1 MLTAIAGRIG
11 MVVLGY
17 FAALAAGSAAFP
29 GLLALISLLR
39 PDSKLWEWLGLGPV
53 AFLVAPMVFVFV
65 LTMNFALTY
74 VPAAIAHLVTEYF
87 SLRALWL
94 HIAIAA
100 ALSLGAGLRL
110 LPDWFAG
117 MNVDRWLIT
126 LAALLAAAVA
136 GLVYWAIA
144 GRNAGLPAKPAA

>member
-1 MLTAIAGRIG
+1 MLAAIAGRIA

-29 GLLALISLLR
+29 GMLTLIGLLL
-39 PDSKLWEWLGLGPV
+39 PDSKLWDWLGLGPV
-53 AFLVAPMVFVFV
+53 AILVAPMVFVFV
-65 LTMNFALTY
+65 LTMNFTLTFL
-74 VPAAIAHLVTEYF
+74 PAAIAHLVTEYF

-94 HIAIAA
+94 HVAIAA

-110 LPDWFAG
+110 LPDWFSDMDA
-117 MNVDRWLIT
+117 DRWLIT
-126 LAALLAAAVA
+126 LAAFLAAAVA